1 MDSSLNLQYHTFG
14 CKVNTYDTGL
24 IQKNL
29 KGHTNLLMSPGLES
43 SQRNADGVKPAV
55 HILNTCAV
63 TKEAT
68 QQAVRLIRK
77 LKAKEPFSTIVVTGC
92 AAQVDTESF
101 VDLPSVD
108 LVVANSHKHELPF
121 ILDDFFRKRN
131 KSKIFKSNIFKK
143 EDLGVGGGEEDSH
156 TRSFLKIQDG
166 CNSFCSFCIIPYA
179 RGTSRSLKVK
189 TLIERIHELEM
200 QNVQEVVLAGVH
212 IGDYYDTDV
221 GLGLEGL
228 IEAILVKTKIP
239 RIRLGSLEPIE
250 VSDRLLDVFQD
261 SRVCSHFHMSI
272 QSAQSEVLKEM
283 KRKYTQSD
291 VESALHRIAL
301 RVPGAYVGMDVITG
315 FPTET
320 DEGFKE
326 TMKSLASTPWTRI
339 HVFPYSERK
348 GTKAAVMDVSVP
360 QSIRKQRAEEMR
372 GLSNQR
378 LREQAE
384 KQKGLVKKT
393 LVLKK
398 GQTLSRDYWNI
409 KLSGVDA
416 VMVAGWAGQEIDVQI
431 TGAAAQVNQNDF
443 HLIGEVYG

>member
-1 MDSSLNLQYHTFG
+1 MDSNLNLQYHTFG

-29 KGHTNLLMSPGLES
+29 KKHASLLTASPLVTLP
-43 SQRNADGVKPAV
+43 AAKPAV

-101 VDLPSVD
+101 IDLPSVD

-121 ILDDFFRKRN
+121 ILDNFFRKRDLN
-131 KSKIFKSNIFKK
+131 KTFKSNIFKK

-189 TLIERIHELEM
+189 TLIERIWELES
-200 QNVQEVVLAGVH
+200 QKVQEVVLAGVH

-221 GLGLEGL
+221 NLGLEGL
-228 IEAILVKTKIP
+228 IEAILSKTKIQ

-283 KRKYTQSD
+283 KRKYTRSD
-291 VESALHRIAL
+291 VETALHKIAVK
-301 RVPGAYVGMDVITG
+301 VPNAYVGMDVITG
-315 FPTET
+315 FPTESEN
-320 DEGFKE
+320 DFKE
-326 TMKSLASTPWTRI
+326 TMTSLKSTPWTRI

-348 GTKAAVMDVSVP
+348 GTKAAVMETSVP
-360 QSIRKQRAEEMR
+360 HSVRKQRAEEMR
-372 GLSNQR
+372 TLSNQR

-409 KLSGVDA
+409 KLPSVDP
-416 VMVAGWAGQEIDVQI
+416 VMAAGWAGQEVDVRI
-431 TGAAAQVNQNDF
+431 IGAAAQVNQNDY
-443 HLIGEVYG
+443 HLIGEIYG

>member
-1 MDSSLNLQYHTFG
+1 MKPETA
-14 CKVNTYDTGL
+14 VV
-24 IQKNL
+24 
-29 KGHTNLLMSPGLES
+29 PA
-43 SQRNADGVKPAV
+43 RPAV

-77 LKAKEPFSTIVVTGC
+77 IKSKEPFSTIVVTGC

-101 VDLPSVD
+101 SDLPSVD

-121 ILDDFFRKRN
+121 ILDDFFRQRTSTKT
-131 KSKIFKSNIFKK
+131 FKSNIFKK

-166 CNSFCSFCIIPYA
+166 CNSFCTFCIIPYA

-189 TLIERIHELEM
+189 TLIERIRQLESE
-200 QNVQEVVLAGVH
+200 NVREVVLAGVH
-212 IGDYYDTDV
+212 IGDYYDTDQS
-221 GLGLEGL
+221 LGLDGL
-228 IEAILVKTKIP
+228 IETILKQTKIS

-250 VSDRLLDVFQD
+250 VSDRLLELFQD

-283 KRKYTQSD
+283 KRKYTRAD
-291 VESALHRIAL
+291 VESALNKIDA
-301 RVPGAYVGMDVITG
+301 RVANAYVGMDVIVG

-320 DEGFKE
+320 ENDFNE
-326 TMKSLASTPWTRI
+326 TLKSLENSPWTRI

-348 GTKAAVMDVSVP
+348 GTRAAVMEATVP
-360 QSIRKQRAEEMR
+360 QAVRKQRAEIMR
-372 GLSNQR
+372 ALSNQR
-378 LREQAE
+378 LQSKAN
-384 KQKGLVKKT
+384 QQIGQIKKT

-409 KLSGVDA
+409 KMPSVDP
-416 VMVAGWAGQEIDVQI
+416 VMLAGWTGQEIDVRIVGVQ
-431 TGAAAQVNQNDF
+431 GQMSQNDY
-443 HLIGEVYG
+443 HLVGEVCDG

>member
-1 MDSSLNLQYHTFG
+1 MDSNLNLQYHTFG

-29 KGHTNLLMSPGLES
+29 KSHAQLLREPL
-43 SQRNADGVKPAV
+43 ATKPAV

-101 VDLPSVD
+101 SGLPAVD

-121 ILDDFFRKRN
+121 ILDNFFRQRDTN
-131 KSKIFKSNIFKK
+131 KTFKSNIFKK

-166 CNSFCSFCIIPYA
+166 CNSFCTFCIIPYA

-189 TLIERIHELEM
+189 TLIERIRELEL
-200 QNVQEVVLAGVH
+200 QNVHEVVLSGVH
-212 IGDYYDTDV
+212 IGDYYDTDQR
-221 GLGLEGL
+221 LGLEGL
-228 IEAILVKTKIP
+228 LETILKQTKVQ

-250 VSDRLLDVFQD
+250 VSDRLLELYQD
-261 SRVCSHFHMSI
+261 SRMCSHFHMSI

-283 KRKYTQSD
+283 KRKYTRAD
-291 VESALHRIAL
+291 VESSLNRIASK
-301 RVPGAYVGMDVITG
+301 VKNAYVGMDVIVG
-315 FPTET
+315 FPTE
-320 DEGFKE
+320 KE
-326 TMKSLASTPWTRI
+326 SNFAETISSLQNTPWTRI

-348 GTKAAVMDVSVP
+348 GTKAAVMETSVAFHE
-360 QSIRKQRAEEMR
+360 RKQRAELMR
-372 GLSNQR
+372 NLSNER
-378 LREQAE
+378 LAAE
-384 KQKGLVKKT
+384 ALKQKDLVKKV

-398 GQTLSRDYWNI
+398 GQALSRDYWNV
-409 KLSGVDA
+409 KLPSVDP
-416 VMVAGWAGQEIDVQI
+416 VMLAGWAGQEVDVRI
-431 TGAAAQVNQNDF
+431 TGSQAQVIQNDH
-443 HLIGEVYG
+443 HLIGEISDGF

>member
-1 MDSSLNLQYHTFG
+1 MDSRLNLQYHTFG

-29 KGHTNLLMSPGLES
+29 KNHANLLSASPLMVAET
-43 SQRNADGVKPAV
+43 VKPAV

-101 VDLPSVD
+101 MDLPSVD

-131 KSKIFKSNIFKK
+131 TAKTFKSNIFKK

-189 TLIERIHELEM
+189 TLIDRVLELDS

-212 IGDYYDTDV
+212 IGDYYDTDQK
-221 GLGLEGL
+221 LGLEGL
-228 IEAILVKTKIP
+228 IETILAKTKIQ

-283 KRKYTQSD
+283 KRKYTRQD
-291 VESALHRIAL
+291 VESALHKIADK
-301 RVPGAYVGMDVITG
+301 VPNSYVGMDVITG
-315 FPTET
+315 FPTESEN
-320 DEGFKE
+320 DFKE
-326 TMKSLASTPWTRI
+326 TMQSLASTPWTRI

-348 GTKAAVMDVSVP
+348 GTKAAVMETSVP
-360 QSIRKQRAEEMR
+360 YSVRKQRADEMR
-372 GLSNQR
+372 TLSNQR
-378 LREQAE
+378 LQQQAE
-384 KQKGLVKKT
+384 KQKGLMKKA

-409 KLSGVDA
+409 KLPNVDP
-416 VMVAGWAGQEIDVQI
+416 VMLAGWTGHEIDVRI
-431 TGAAAQVNQNDF
+431 VGTEGVPNQNDF
-443 HLIGEVYG
+443 HLIGELNG